1 MSLSLGNEAVWF
13 AQRYSRELADSV
25 WSVGFYEHLLD
36 VLQNETWREYE
47 TKAYGRKCRFNH
59 LRDFLTSPDGL
70 GWPTAAEVVQMM
82 GIVSRCKPAP
92 PPRPNELPDPPI
104 TEWARIALVELEKH
118 GITAFGEKLEALP
131 VAGPA
136 PAAGMPSP
144 NRDGINQHS
153 NTAIRIAP
161 DQKLSSASGGES
173 QAYILR
179 RIKRDHPDIA
189 DRLQQGEFKSAR
201 AAGIAAGFIKPS
213 PPTVRLVSDLSV
225 VASKLRQHLTS
236 DQLTQLVEALLE

>member
-1 MSLSLGNEAVWF
+1 MSFSLGNEAVWF

-70 GWPTAAEVVQMM
+70 EWPTTAEVVQMM
-82 GIVSRCKPAP
+82 GIVSRCSPAP
-92 PPRPNELPDPPI
+92 PPRPNEIPDPPI
-104 TEWARIALVELEKH
+104 TEWARVALQELKGL
-118 GITAFGEKLEALP
+118 GITAFGEQLEAEP
-131 VAGPA
+131 QAGPA

-144 NRDGINQHS
+144 NPSGKKDLDGDHHLGLERGTTQRN
-153 NTAIRIAP
+153 
-161 DQKLSSASGGES
+161 
-173 QAYILR
+173 ILR

-201 AAGIAAGFIKPS
+201 AAGMAAGFIKES
-213 PPTVRLVSDLSV
+213 PPTIRLVADLNV
-225 VASKLRQHLTS
+225 VAAKLCQHLTPE
-236 DQLTQLVEALLE
+236 QRHTLAEALLQ